1 MTDLAGRNNLDSNFF
16 LYICQIK
23 LLKKL
28 LKSIEEKEI
37 LIVSDNILLAQA
49 IKKNLSNYEIKTEIN
64 FLFKILKNCIM
75 HYFKF
80 VRNLAICFIDIIYTC
95 RT

>member
-64 FLFKILKNCIM
+64 QK
-75 HYFKF
+75 
-80 VRNLAICFIDIIYTC
+80 
-95 RT
+95 